1 MILKNKNTLL
11 LHLIVFIWGFTGILG
26 ALITIPSQNLVWYR
40 MAIAILFIFL
50 YVFTTGA
57 NLKTN
62 PITGTKFLATGII
75 ISLHWIFFFEAIK
88 VANISVTLACL
99 SSATLFTAILEPII
113 QKQKIVL
120 YEILLGIA
128 VIIGLLIIF
137 KFETQ
142 YQRGIFYTLFS
153 SLMASLFTVIN
164 GNYAKKHSPGKIAF
178 YEMSGGF
185 IAISIY
191 LLLTSNI
198 NMSLLM
204 ISMHDIAYLLLLG
217 TICTAFALI
226 ASINVMKELSPF
238 TVTMTT
244 NLEPVYGIIMAYI
257 FFDHKEKM
265 STEFYF
271 GTIVILGSVFT
282 NAYLKGKNNQR
293 IQNL

>member
-204 ISMHDIAYLLLLG
+204 ISMHDIAYLLFLG

-257 FFDHKEKM
+257 FFDQKEKM

>member
-1 MILKNKNTLL
+1 
-11 LHLIVFIWGFTGILG
+11 
-26 ALITIPSQNLVWYR
+26 
-40 MAIAILFIFL
+40 
-50 YVFTTGA
+50 
-57 NLKTN
+57 
-62 PITGTKFLATGII
+62 
-75 ISLHWIFFFEAIK
+75 
-88 VANISVTLACL
+88 
-99 SSATLFTAILEPII
+99 
-113 QKQKIVL
+113 
-120 YEILLGIA
+120 
-128 VIIGLLIIF
+128 
-137 KFETQ
+137 
-142 YQRGIFYTLFS
+142 
-153 SLMASLFTVIN
+153 MASLFTVIN

-257 FFDHKEKM
+257 FFDQKEKM

>member
-257 FFDHKEKM
+257 FFDQKEKM